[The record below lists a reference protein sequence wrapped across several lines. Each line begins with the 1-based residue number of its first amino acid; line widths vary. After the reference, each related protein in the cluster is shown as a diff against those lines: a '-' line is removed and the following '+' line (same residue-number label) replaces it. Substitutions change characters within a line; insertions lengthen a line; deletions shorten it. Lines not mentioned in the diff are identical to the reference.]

1 MKKTA
6 NCKSNGVP
14 VPATD
19 TATTSVLLWKR
30 LVCAFLAGIPFFC
43 TLPYTVHSWI
53 SSPMDR
59 MNWIFHLAFLL
70 LAACT
75 MPAMKDSVKEL
86 KTSRLRGDGMMA
98 LLFIFASAL
107 LYAGSVMRQINV
119 IRILAGMWFWWA
131 GVWFF
136 FGWKGAWTA
145 LPAFAALALGCTSST
160 FVLCNA
166 FLLSPQTVLYLKL
179 GVAILCAVLCTVVM
193 LTDYV
198 MKFEVLC
205 WFFVTAL
212 ILFCSVHIRTGN
224 KTAPPFLPDPAVSIE
239 GFTTEEIPLSEATI
253 RFFEGTEAHQ
263 YAITNGIIHCN
274 ILKVKCGNDIHKIHP
289 ASHCIRSSGAEILS
303 ESVTMHT
310 MPDGRNLPVTE
321 IISRIRGMNILTFVW
336 YTGPQKTT
344 GSFYTFR
351 RKWSPSEQW
360 FSYQA
365 ATEIYHGNENSARRF
380 LLDLLSKY

>member
-1 MKKTA
+1 MKKTG
-6 NCKSNGVP
+6 NSKSDVVP
-14 VPATD
+14 VPAAD
-19 TATTSVLLWKR
+19 AAAASVRLWKR

-43 TLPYTVHSWI
+43 MLPYTVHSWI

-70 LAACT
+70 LAACA

-86 KTSRLRGDGMMA
+86 KTSGLRGDRMA

-107 LYAGSVMRQINV
+107 LYGVGVMRQINM
-119 IRILAGMWFWWA
+119 IRLLAGMCFWWA

-136 FGWKGAWTA
+136 FGWRGAWTA
-145 LPAFAALALGCTSST
+145 LPAFVVLALGCTSST
-160 FVLCNA
+160 FVLCNF
-166 FLLSPQTVLYLKL
+166 FLISPQTALYLKL

-205 WFFVTAL
+205 WFFVAAL
-212 ILFCSVHIRTGN
+212 ILFCSEIIRAGD
-224 KTAPPFLPDPAVSIE
+224 KTAPPFLPDPAASIT
-239 GFTTEEIPLSEATI
+239 GFTTREIPLSETTI
-253 RFFEGTEAHQ
+253 RFFEGAEAHQ
-263 YAITNGIIHCN
+263 YAITDGIIYCD

-289 ASHCIRSSGAEILS
+289 ASHCIRSGGAEILS

-310 MPDGRNLPVTE
+310 LPDGRSLPVTE
-321 IISRIRGMNILTFVW
+321 VISKFRGMNVLTFVW
-336 YTGPQKTT
+336 YTGPRETT

-351 RKWSPSEQW
+351 RKWSSSEQW

-365 ATEIYHGNENSARRF
+365 ATEIYHGNKDAARRF